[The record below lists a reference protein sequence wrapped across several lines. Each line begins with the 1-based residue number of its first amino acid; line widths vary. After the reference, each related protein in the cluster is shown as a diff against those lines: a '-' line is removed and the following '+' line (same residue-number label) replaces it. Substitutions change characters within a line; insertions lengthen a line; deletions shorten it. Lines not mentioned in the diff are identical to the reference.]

1 MTSNVPAWSVSW
13 PHDLARYNNHT
24 RSELSAR
31 GAKRDVENTPK
42 YTCLNCILAPRY
54 RPLGIALSC
63 GLLPGDDDDNDDDD
77 DDDRIDVSHTGKD
90 RHNIQLTPPESPYGA
105 SED

>member
-1 MTSNVPAWSVSW
+1 MPAVGRLW
-13 PHDLARYNNHT
+13 
-24 RSELSAR
+24 
-31 GAKRDVENTPK
+31 
-42 YTCLNCILAPRY
+42 
-54 RPLGIALSC
+54 
-63 GLLPGDDDDNDDDD
+63 PGDDDDNDDDD